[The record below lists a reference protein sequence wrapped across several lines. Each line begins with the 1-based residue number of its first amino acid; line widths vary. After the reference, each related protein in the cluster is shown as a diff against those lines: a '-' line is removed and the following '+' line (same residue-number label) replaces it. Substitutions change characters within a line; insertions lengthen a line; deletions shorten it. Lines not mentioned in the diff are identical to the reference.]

1 MENDFKYST
10 DLEIDLGDF
19 VLADSD
25 QQSVQDIINA
35 YKGNYKEFPL
45 IGVGIDTYKHST
57 PDASELQS
65 IVKKQLEADG
75 FTVNSVTIIDKQ
87 IYVDAIKA

>member
-1 MENDFKYST
+1 MEKDFKYNT
-10 DLEIDLGDF
+10 DLVVDLGDF

-45 IGVGIDTYKHST
+45 IGVGIDTYRNST
-57 PDASELQS
+57 PDESELQS

-75 FTVNSVTIIDKQ
+75 FTVNSVTIIDKK

>member
-1 MENDFKYST
+1 MEKDLKFDT
-10 DLEIDLGDF
+10 DLVVNLGDF

-45 IGVGIDTYKHST
+45 IGVGIDTYKNST

-87 IYVDAIKA
+87 IYVDAIKS

>member
-1 MENDFKYST
+1 MEKDFKYET
-10 DLEIDLGDF
+10 DLVIDLGDF

-25 QQSVQDIINA
+25 QQNVQDIINA

-45 IGVGIDTYKHST
+45 IGVGIDTYRNST
-57 PDASELQS
+57 PDPSELQS

-75 FTVNSVTIIDKQ
+75 FTVNSVTIIEKQ

>member
-1 MENDFKYST
+1 MEKDFKFDT
-10 DLEIDLGDF
+10 DLVVDLGDF

-45 IGVGIDTYKHST
+45 IGVGIDTYRNST
-57 PDASELQS
+57 PDESEIQS
-65 IVKKQLEADG
+65 IVRKQLEADG
-75 FTVNSVTIIDKQ
+75 FTVNSVQVIESK